1 MVLVLEALSPW
12 VKRSIPS
19 FFAHRRAAS
28 WIESSLSLEQGFGY
42 NLSKKS
48 TGLDSFL
55 FQRSLSMERARIF
68 PSFPLTATIA
78 FFPSKGYARRHLFKF
93 TLPSILW
100 QLPETSEPARKRSS
114 QSLQN
119 CTFSKEELLG
129 EALKVLASPF
139 KSLPSSKV
147 DSKGVMHSIL
157 FICSSFVI
165 EGSSISSMQSFCAW
179 FILINDP
186 SSFFSSTVP
195 DRIFSWL
202 SLIT

>member
-1 MVLVLEALSPW
+1 MVLVLEALSPLI
-12 VKRSIPS
+12 KRSIPS
-19 FFAHRRAAS
+19 FFAHARAAS
-28 WIESSLSLEQGFGY
+28 WIESSLSFEQGFGY

-48 TGLDSFL
+48 TGSDACL

-78 FFPSKGYARRHLFKF
+78 FFPSKGYARRHLFSSIS
-93 TLPSILW
+93 PSILW

-129 EALKVLASPF
+129 EALKVLASFF

-147 DSKGVMHSIL
+147 DRNEVMDSI
-157 FICSSFVI
+157 FCNCSSFAI
-165 EGSSISSMQSFCAW
+165 EGSAISSMQSFCA
-179 FILINDP
+179 
-186 SSFFSSTVP
+186 
-195 DRIFSWL
+195 
-202 SLIT
+202 